1 MIETI
6 DMYKLQKLVYY
17 INNVKM
23 SGPQR
28 ERLNGVII
36 GGILRGELNTD
47 ELSSNQEEVSS
58 IQQFLESDV
67 LLSEDISGQWVQA
80 NSFYEK
86 YDCWCNA
93 NGIKP
98 ESLTA
103 FGRYLKDTGVEFKKK
118 SDGNYYLVDFE
129 ANNSDD

>member
-1 MIETI
+1 MIEKI
-6 DMYKLQKLVYY
+6 DMDKLQKLVYY

-23 SGPQR
+23 SGSQR

-47 ELSSNQEEVSS
+47 EFSSSREEVSS

-67 LLSEDISGQWVQA
+67 MLGEDILGQWVQA

-93 NGIKP
+93 NGIKA

-118 SDGNYYLVDFE
+118 SDGNYYRIE
-129 ANNSDD
+129 ENSVMPE